1 MKSAILILLVTA
13 LSFSQSAL
21 NTDVKTKAYRAH
33 LEGQNAIAAFKFQE
47 LAFSE
52 GQKYQL
58 KSVFSWLDLAPT
70 SPEYYLKA
78 RYALDSLLVQLEP
91 EDSLYF
97 PSLLT
102 RVWVLHKAG
111 QSDSSKI
118 FLEESSEHLTR
129 NEHNLYLWMQF
140 HVLFEDQQD
149 KALKARQELIKLY
162 PNSATA
168 QSIIALGEPTLSAPK
183 EKTPTTPVKGTSAT
197 TTSTSGIQI
206 QLGAFSSKEN
216 GDRAIS
222 NIGELPA
229 GFEPFLLHDEK
240 RKLYLFRVKGFES
253 KKQAHQFA
261 AEELRLERGQYL
273 VLKSQ

>member
-1 MKSAILILLVTA
+1 
-13 LSFSQSAL
+13 
-21 NTDVKTKAYRAH
+21 
-33 LEGQNAIAAFKFQE
+33 
-47 LAFSE
+47 
-52 GQKYQL
+52 
-58 KSVFSWLDLAPT
+58 
-70 SPEYYLKA
+70 
-78 RYALDSLLVQLEP
+78 
-91 EDSLYF
+91 
-97 PSLLT
+97 
-102 RVWVLHKAG
+102 
-111 QSDSSKI
+111 
-118 FLEESSEHLTR
+118 
-129 NEHNLYLWMQF
+129 MQF

-168 QSIIALGEPTLSAPK
+168 QSIIALGEPTLSSSK
-183 EKTPTTPVKGTSAT
+183 QNKTPSLTKGIRNANP
-197 TTSTSGIQI
+197 STSKIQI

-222 NIGELPA
+222 NVGELPA
-229 GFEPFLLHDEK
+229 GFEPFLWHDKK